1 MLTNETIKGIS
12 GLENAYK
19 GNVPALE
26 QRANIDKSLATGL
39 VLEKAREIIEA
50 SANDLA
56 SKVNIQDN
64 DPTVIDQTAEDMR
77 TLLGGPPA
85 NAPMG
90 TPELNK
96 AGNVG
101 GINNLA
107 MARQQQALSGLGK
120 PRPQGMPQG
129 MPQGRPQGRPQGMPQ
144 GMPQGRPQ
152 GISRL
157 PTNMAAM
164 QNMARGGIVSF
175 SGEDGE
181 SQVKLP
187 TVNEQYQEQIDATN
201 KLSPTYVPSA
211 EEIVAADLREASK
224 QKPEAERTEG
234 KFGYEST
241 TFAEAQAN
249 ADSRMGV
256 DSEGKES
263 KFEADPTA
271 GDIFKKGN
279 ERFSEKLY
287 GDPSKGVYGD
297 KDNPESTPEN
307 KGQPVAPGF
316 LGTYKQ
322 KRDTRNKEIDEVL
335 AKRKMNFLGMEID
348 PEMLSA
354 ISKGMA
360 GKKSFAEG
368 VSGGGVAATLFNKE
382 QKQLE
387 ISLREKAQKQDDA
400 DLARELELA
409 KLEHG
414 NNSAQVKE
422 LMQYRLDADKFGFA
436 IADAKNKSL
445 EFLLSLD
452 VKKLEFAE
460 IQDKN
465 LFDKELAVI
474 VTNLEAI
481 KGQALSKE
489 EVGKRITSAMNAMAT
504 LARNISDPT
513 TLNSIA
519 NITQVLLG
527 DLARGLDEI
536 SAPGAIEKTLPK
548 EE

>member
-12 GLENAYK
+12 GLESAYK

-77 TLLGGPPA
+77 TLLGGPPS

-90 TPELNK
+90 TPEMNK
-96 AGNVG
+96 AGSVG

-120 PRPQGMPQG
+120 PRPQG
-129 MPQGRPQGRPQGMPQ
+129 RPQGMPQ

-152 GISRL
+152 GMPQGISRL

-164 QNMARGGIVSF
+164 KNMARGGIVSF
-175 SGEDGE
+175 SGETGSEVTID
-181 SQVKLP
+181 Q
-187 TVNEQYQEQIDATN
+187 QYQGQIDDLE
-201 KLSPTYVPSA
+201 KIKPSYDPRTS
-211 EEIVAADLREASK
+211 EEIVAGVTDPRIKPE
-224 QKPEAERTEG
+224 PEAERTEG
-234 KFGYEST
+234 NFDYNST
-241 TFAEAQAN
+241 TVTEAEA
-249 ADSRMGV
+249 DRKRRMGE
-256 DSEGKES
+256 D
-263 KFEADPTA
+263 
-271 GDIFKKGN
+271 GN
-279 ERFSEKLY
+279 EVDPDAGNIYTSGNKKFSETLY
-287 GDPSKGVYGD
+287 GSVDAEG
-297 KDNPESTPEN
+297 N
-307 KGQPVAPGF
+307 PVAGI
-316 LGTYKQ
+316 LDTYKQ
-322 KRDTRNKEIDEVL
+322 KRDTRNKEIDKVL

-445 EFLLSLD
+445 EFLQSLD
-452 VKKLEFAE
+452 IKKLEFAE

-481 KGQALSKE
+481 KGQALSKQ
-489 EVGKRITSAMNAMAT
+489 EVAKRITSAMTSMGALT
-504 LARNISDPT
+504 RNIIDKKQLAAITGIMKGLLSD
-513 TLNSIA
+513 LSKSIDGINYKPA
-519 NITQVLLG
+519 
-527 DLARGLDEI
+527 DE
-536 SAPGAIEKTLPK
+536 
-548 EE
+548 

>member
-1 MLTNETIKGIS
+1 MLTNDTIRGIS
-12 GLENAYK
+12 GLESAYK

-77 TLLGGPPA
+77 TLLGGPPS

-120 PRPQGMPQG
+120 PRPQRPQG
-129 MPQGRPQGRPQGMPQ
+129 MPQGRPQGMPQ

-152 GISRL
+152 GMPQGRPQGMPQGISRL

-164 QNMARGGIVSF
+164 KNMARGGIVSF
-175 SGEDGE
+175 SGETGSE
-181 SQVKLP
+181 VKLP
-187 TVNEQYQEQIDATN
+187 LTIDQQYQEQIDAAN
-201 KLSPTYVPSA
+201 RLSPR
-211 EEIVAADLREASK
+211 AADAASDPRSTEELVAGASDPRLE
-224 QKPEAERTEG
+224 PEAERTEG
-234 KFGYEST
+234 NFEYNST
-241 TFAEAQAN
+241 TVTEAEA
-249 ADSRMGV
+249 DRKRRMGE
-256 DSEGKES
+256 D
-263 KFEADPTA
+263 
-271 GDIFKKGN
+271 GN
-279 ERFSEKLY
+279 EVDRDAGNIYASGNKKFSETLY
-287 GDPSKGVYGD
+287 GSVDAEG
-297 KDNPESTPEN
+297 N
-307 KGQPVAPGF
+307 PVAGI
-316 LGTYKQ
+316 LDTYKQ
-322 KRDTRNKEIDEVL
+322 KRDARNKEINEVL
-335 AKRKMNFLGMEID
+335 AKRKMSFLGMEID

-382 QKQLE
+382 QRQLE
-387 ISLREKAQKQDDA
+387 ISLKEKAQKQDDA
-400 DLARELELA
+400 DLAREIELA

-452 VKKLEFAE
+452 IKKLEFAE
-460 IQDKN
+460 LKDKN
-465 LFDKELAVI
+465 LFEKELAVI

-481 KGQALSKE
+481 KGQALNKQE
-489 EVGKRITSAMNAMAT
+489 AGKRITAAMSA
-504 LARNISDPT
+504 LSVIGRNISSQEILSD
-513 TLNSIA
+513 
-519 NITQVLLG
+519 ITQIIQVLLK
-527 DLARGLDEI
+527 DLAKGVDEVSDPASI
-536 SAPGAIEKTLPK
+536 RTPQAKPTDD
-548 EE
+548 